1 MYSTRY
7 LGRQPIVD
15 ANQQLVAYELLFR
28 SSQANV
34 ARVNDDVMAT
44 TAVIRHAFVD
54 LGWVKCWETGWASSM
69 SVTPC

>member
-54 LGWVKCWETGWASSM
+54 LGVGEVLVTGWASSM
-69 SVTPC
+69 SAIPC